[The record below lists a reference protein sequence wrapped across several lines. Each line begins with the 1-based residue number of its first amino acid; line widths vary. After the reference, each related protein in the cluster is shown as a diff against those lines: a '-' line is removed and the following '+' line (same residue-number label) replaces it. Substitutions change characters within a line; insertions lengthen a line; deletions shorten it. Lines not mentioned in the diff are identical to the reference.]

1 MMTAPTNET
10 ESEQTWRIWRDGT
23 AWLRITDEIRLEI
36 TTPEDDG
43 MAAESE
49 AEPVQLVL
57 ELVTIERLA
66 RCIRC

>member
-1 MMTAPTNET
+1 MTILINGTG
-10 ESEQTWRIWRDGT
+10 SEQAWRILRDGT

-36 TTPEDDG
+36 TMPEDDG

-57 ELVTIERLA
+57 ELVTIDRLA
-66 RCIRC
+66 RCIRY